1 MNPEIDH
8 PAVSNAIAPCA
19 RRVRRISLWG
29 VVWRTV
35 LVVILLLTF
44 LPFLFMLSTSFKDA
58 HQFYHSFWT
67 PTWPPA
73 WDNYAK
79 ACVDLKGYVINSLIV
94 TTLTVLGVLA
104 FSIMTG
110 FLFARYRFPGKEFIY
125 YMMLAMLM
133 VPGILMLIPQFVW
146 VQQLNLLNTYAVM
159 VLPYIAGMQILG
171 MFLLRSF
178 FAQLDQALFESAQLD
193 GAGLFRQI
201 WHIAL
206 PLSKPV
212 LGVVAIMSALGVWN
226 SFLWPLVTATDESV
240 TVLTVGVLRYATGRV
255 LNNYG
260 PMFAGYVISAIPLTI
275 LFALFTRA
283 FMKGITSGALKG

>member
-1 MNPEIDH
+1 MSLETDSPV
-8 PAVSNAIAPCA
+8 VSNAIAPCA
-19 RRVRRISLWG
+19 RRARLSLWG
-29 VVWRTV
+29 VVWRITLAAV
-35 LVVILLLTF
+35 LLLTF

-73 WDNYAK
+73 WVNYVNAYT
-79 ACVDLKGYVINSLIV
+79 DLKRYVFNSLVV
-94 TTLTVLGVLA
+94 TGFTVVGVLL

-110 FLFARYRFPGKEFIY
+110 FLFARYRFPGKEIIY
-125 YMMLAMLM
+125 YTMLAMLM

-146 VQQLNLLNTYAVM
+146 VQQLHLLNTYSVM

-171 MFLLRSF
+171 MYLLRSF

-206 PLSKPV
+206 PLSKPI

-226 SFLWPLVTATDESV
+226 SFLWPLVTATDENV
-240 TVLTVGVLRYATGRV
+240 TVLTVGVLRYTTGRV
-255 LNNYG
+255 QNNYG
-260 PMFAGYVISAIPLTI
+260 PMFAGYVISSIPLAV